1 MSWRKPREPVALP
14 SHDPATEMRLIE
26 ALDAI
31 TRALAVL
38 DPALRDTRLDRHT
51 QNVLLDVRN
60 ALVPPLPQR
69 HPLPFAPG
77 RSS

>member
-1 MSWRKPREPVALP
+1 
-14 SHDPATEMRLIE
+14 MRLIE

-38 DPALRDTRLDRHT
+38 DPALRDTRLDRCA
-51 QNVLLDVRN
+51 QDVLLDVRN
-60 ALVPPLPQR
+60 ALVPQR

>member
-1 MSWRKPREPVALP
+1 MSWKKRDPVAP
-14 SHDPATEMRLIE
+14 PGPDSATEFRLIE

-38 DPALRDTRLDRHT
+38 DPALRDTRLDRCA
-51 QNVLLDVRN
+51 QDVLLDVRN